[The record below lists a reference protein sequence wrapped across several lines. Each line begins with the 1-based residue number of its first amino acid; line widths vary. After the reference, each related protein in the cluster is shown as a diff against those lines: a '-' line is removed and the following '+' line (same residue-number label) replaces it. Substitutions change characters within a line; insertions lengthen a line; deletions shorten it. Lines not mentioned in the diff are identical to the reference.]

1 MTKKEGDY
9 LTEPNYK
16 LIRLRKD
23 KGESQATAAK
33 NIGISQSMLAML
45 EAGDR
50 HGSDATKIAIA
61 NYYGASVESIFFS
74 HKITNCDKELV

>member
-1 MTKKEGDY
+1 M
-9 LTEPNYK
+9 TEPNYK
-16 LIRLRKD
+16 LIRLRRD

-61 NYYGASVESIFFS
+61 NYYGTSVESIFFGR
-74 HKITNCDKELV
+74 KITNSDKELV